1 MRGHFLNAENG
12 NLSMMFRPSDLSLS
26 VPKVQP
32 GYKEKPFAV
41 VSPIPRHSLNLG
53 ISPENQRSLSDGSL
67 PTSPESDCD
76 EAPVSRCFL
85 AHNTQEIIRDFLL
98 LVTSPSRPCGRH
110 NKVLQTMKRVVDS
123 LLVKHELVYKGNV

>member
-1 MRGHFLNAENG
+1 
-12 NLSMMFRPSDLSLS
+12 MMFRPNDLSVS

-53 ISPENQRSLSDGSL
+53 ISPEIQRGLPDGSL
-67 PTSPESDCD
+67 PTSPESDSD
-76 EAPVSRCFL
+76 ETPVGCCFL
-85 AHNTQEIIRDFLL
+85 AHNTREIIRDYFL
-98 LVTSPSRPCGRH
+98 LVTSPSRHCGRH
-110 NKVLQTMKRVVDS
+110 HKVLQTMKRVVDS